1 MIIKILGT
9 GCPKCKALQ
18 ASVEWVVKELWLD
31 ASVQKIEDMS
41 EIMQYDIMATP
52 ALIVDEEVIFSGSIP
67 QLEKI
72 KKILSHKKLSKDFL
86 DWSCC
91 K

>member
-1 MIIKILGT
+1 
-9 GCPKCKALQ
+9 
-18 ASVEWVVKELWLD
+18 
-31 ASVQKIEDMS
+31 MS

-86 DWSCC
+86 D
-91 K
+91 